1 LYIERKEPLDKLKL
15 AYSRWELGKFAPT
28 VIFGEKGSGKTTCI
42 NRFLS
47 MKSISEEI
55 IFHDLHKE
63 QLDPDSAYK
72 MISNSLPYAFGN
84 QDNIEIGKLK
94 KIIVIDGLE
103 KLFEARI
110 NGFDALQKT
119 MKMISNT
126 NHSVYW
132 IVACHLYSYKYL
144 EKSSN
149 ISDYFGYHIEME
161 ALTSEELITIIEKR
175 HNISGFRLKYLPDT
189 QKKSGILLK
198 KQGDKSDVMELKFE
212 YFDRLQ
218 KAVKGN
224 ITQAFLYWMR
234 SAAEVTEDVISLN
247 MPGDKNLEFVQSISL
262 SKFEILRNIL
272 IHNGINSI
280 KHAEI
285 FRIPLEKSELQLNQ
299 MFDDG
304 LIIQHSGIYNINP
317 MIYKQVIDQMYK
329 LNLLH

>member
-1 LYIERKEPLDKLKL
+1 
-15 AYSRWELGKFAPT
+15 
-28 VIFGEKGSGKTTCI
+28 
-42 NRFLS
+42 
-47 MKSISEEI
+47 
-55 IFHDLHKE
+55 
-63 QLDPDSAYK
+63 
-72 MISNSLPYAFGN
+72 
-84 QDNIEIGKLK
+84 
-94 KIIVIDGLE
+94 
-103 KLFEARI
+103 
-110 NGFDALQKT
+110 